1 MLKEALLSE
10 LAKYFQLINESLFMT
25 VYLCLI
31 RVDLLPPEGYL
42 SLLIDVL
49 YLRWVLNSDNL
60 VLACI
65 LIAWDFISAYSP
77 DLCIR
82 RSVAF
87 LHFCYLVYCYLLL
100 LVALPH
106 IVTYGYFVWQF
117 LLHGFHPLW
126 VIGTYLKHPAVL
138 NSLHLG
144 TIAALI
150 MCLLPSIELLSFV
163 AVLVP
168 RLVSSLGLLLSC
180 H

>member
-65 LIAWDFISAYSP
+65 LIAWDFICAYSP

-117 LLHGFHPLW
+117 LLHGF
-126 VIGTYLKHPAVL
+126 LKL
-138 NSLHLG
+138 RIN
-144 TIAALI
+144 LI
-150 MCLLPSIELLSFV
+150 HNTLIDMQNLLQHQACREKISRNIF
-163 AVLVP
+163 
-168 RLVSSLGLLLSC
+168 
-180 H
+180 